1 MSHKSKIVIVIPAF
15 NAEKY
20 LKRSI
25 ESCLNQTVST
35 EIWVV
40 DNCSDDKTV
49 VASYAGGADRG
60 LFGLTSVL
68 SSYG

>member
-49 VASYAGGADRG
+49 HIVKSLQRDNNN
-60 LFGLTSVL
+60 LKL
-68 SSYG
+68 